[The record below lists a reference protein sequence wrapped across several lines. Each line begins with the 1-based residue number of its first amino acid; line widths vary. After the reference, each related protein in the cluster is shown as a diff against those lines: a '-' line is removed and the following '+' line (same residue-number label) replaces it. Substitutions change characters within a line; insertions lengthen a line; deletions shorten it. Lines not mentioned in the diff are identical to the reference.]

1 MPEIIEA
8 LRQALL
14 RGVEVVAVVP
24 AEGTISEELA
34 ELSDFDHFT
43 LAGLAGLGNDGK
55 RNPVWI
61 HAKLMLVDGDW
72 GTVGSCNLHRYSL
85 FGNSEL
91 NVAFWDQPTARGL
104 LDELLH
110 EHLDLHTTGLDDLA
124 ALQLFSQDSQ
134 KQPTALFENNDNR
147 WEGLAFN
154 LLPLSKFR
162 IFNICL
168 FHVGG
173 DGAQRSGTPGVP
185 RERFSFTSD
194 YVTLCPWAAGLRPGA
209 ERV

>member
-24 AEGTISEELA
+24 AEGTIPEELA

-61 HAKLMLVDGDW
+61 HAKLMLVDRDW

-124 ALQLFSQDSQ
+124 ALQLFRRI
-134 KQPTALFENNDNR
+134 ARNNRMIFEKNDNG
-147 WEGLAFN
+147 WQGLAFS
-154 LLPLSKFR
+154 LVPLSK
-162 IFNICL
+162 I
-168 FHVGG
+168 
-173 DGAQRSGTPGVP
+173 
-185 RERFSFTSD
+185 
-194 YVTLCPWAAGLRPGA
+194 
-209 ERV
+209 